1 MLVCTFSGHRIIN
14 ENVVAP
20 LVTAAITELLRRDNE
35 FLFYTGGMGDFDA
48 LCSRIVRAEK
58 RKHPEKRLS
67 LVLVEP
73 YMKSSINT
81 NEEQLLTLYD
91 DIEVPL
97 ELMDC
102 HPKAAIGK
110 RNRILIDRSD
120 YLIACV
126 TRQYGG
132 AYQTLRYAR
141 KCPITT
147 IDVSGVTI
155 SE

>member
-1 MLVCTFSGHRIIN
+1 MLVCTFAGHRIIN

-20 LVTAAITELLRRDNE
+20 LVNAAITELLRQDSD
-35 FLFYTGGMGDFDA
+35 FLFYTGGMGDFDT

-58 RKHPEKRLS
+58 RRHPEKRLS

-81 NEEQLLTLYD
+81 NKERLLTLYD
-91 DIEVPL
+91 DIEIPL
-97 ELMDC
+97 ELMGC
-102 HPKAAIGK
+102 HSKAAIGK
-110 RNRILIDRSD
+110 RNRVMIDSSD

-132 AYQTLRYAR
+132 AYQTLRYAQR
-141 KCPITT
+141 RRIEIINLANQETL
-147 IDVSGVTI
+147 
-155 SE
+155 

>member
-1 MLVCTFSGHRIIN
+1 M
-14 ENVVAP
+14 
-20 LVTAAITELLRRDNE
+20 DNQI
-35 FLFYTGGMGDFDA
+35 LFYTGGMGDFDT

-58 RKHPEKRLS
+58 RRHPEKRLS

-81 NEEQLLTLYD
+81 NKERLLTLYD
-91 DIEVPL
+91 DIEIPL
-97 ELMDC
+97 ELMGC
-102 HPKAAIGK
+102 HSKAAIGK
-110 RNRILIDRSD
+110 RNRVMIDRSD

-132 AYQTLRYAR
+132 AYQTLQYAKR
-141 KCPITT
+141 SHISI
-147 IDVSGVTI
+147 IDVSGVTT

>member
-1 MLVCTFSGHRIIN
+1 MLVCTFAGHRIIN

-73 YMKSSINT
+73 YMKSSMGNT
-81 NEEQLLTLYD
+81 L
-91 DIEVPL
+91 
-97 ELMDC
+97 
-102 HPKAAIGK
+102 KK
-110 RNRILIDRSD
+110 RITSSLN
-120 YLIACV
+120 
-126 TRQYGG
+126 G
-132 AYQTLRYAR
+132 LRRA
-141 KCPITT
+141 K
-147 IDVSGVTI
+147 
-155 SE
+155 